1 MRKFLLFISIT
12 FLTFS
17 LLKAQN
23 LLVNGDFETWSAG
36 VPYGWTTIESG
47 ITVAE
52 ATSPV
57 HGGLKSGSFTLTTAT
72 QGNTDFRQ
80 SISLTSGI
88 NYNVS
93 FWVYHTDTTAKATI
107 YAAGV
112 FTNIYSD
119 WHITNSWQEVTYSFT
134 ASTSGVADFGLRF
147 YDEAGWSVSSLMYID
162 DFSVTQAAST
172 APVITNIATNPT
184 TPTQNDIVNISATI
198 SDGGTIS
205 SAYLYWSLDGV
216 SFSDS
221 IQMNGAVN
229 ATFTTVSGIAPKPL
243 GTIVYY
249 KIKAIDNNSEVTETS
264 VYSYNLSLL
273 SSGDIAI
280 VQYRYATEDGFSFVV
295 LKSFT
300 DSIKIKFTDNAW
312 SGSSLASNESTI
324 TWTAPATGITAGT
337 VVTIQNNIGVDF
349 GTVSGTFSG
358 LSTTGDN
365 IFAFTGDVSNP
376 TFIFGLST
384 LPWLTTGAVNT
395 NNSYLP
401 SNLTNGVNAIAF
413 STENDNGFYNV
424 TPISGA
430 TSAILAS
437 ICNEAN
443 WLFDNDGI
451 TNPFQLSSFWSITVG
466 KNILS
471 NTQNTSIYPIPS
483 NDKIFIDNIN
493 GCDKIVVS
501 NIIGQPI
508 ANIKV
513 DSKFNNE
520 INIENYKNG
529 VYIIQLYK
537 NNKTVLTKRI
547 IKN

>member
-1 MRKFLLFISIT
+1 MRKFLLLISIT

-17 LLKAQN
+17 MLKAQN
-23 LLVNGDFETWSAG
+23 LLVNGNFEAWTG
-36 VPYGWTTIESG
+36 NVPDSWTTIETG
-47 ITVAE
+47 IIVGQSTD
-52 ATSPV
+52 TV
-57 HGGLKSGSFTLTTAT
+57 HGGTSAMRANCITTSQGS
-72 QGNTDFRQ
+72 TDFRQ
-80 SISLTSGI
+80 TI
-88 NYNVS
+88 NVS
-93 FWVYHTDTTAKATI
+93 TGLTYNISVWFYHIDTTLQVTL
-107 YAAGV
+107 YAGA
-112 FTNIYSD
+112 FTNLYSD
-119 WHITNSWQEVTYSFT
+119 NLVVNGWQELTYSYT
-134 ASTSGVADFGLRF
+134 ASTTGGVEFGLRF
-147 YDEAGWSVSSLMYID
+147 YDQPGFATSSIVYVD
-162 DFSVTQAAST
+162 DFSITQAVSLS
-172 APVITNIATNPT
+172 PVISNITTNPT
-184 TPTQNDIVNISATI
+184 VPTSSDAVNISASIT
-198 SDGGTIS
+198 DTDGTIS
-205 SAYLYWSLDGV
+205 SAYLYWSANNIT
-216 SFSDS
+216 FDS
-221 IQMNGAVN
+221 IAMNN
-229 ATFTTVSGIAPKPL
+229 TTGSTYTTASTIPAQVL

-249 KIKAIDNNSEVTETS
+249 YIKATDNSSNLTTS
-264 VYSYNLSLL
+264 ATYSYNLSRLA
-273 SSGDIAI
+273 SGDVAI
-280 VQYRYATEDGFSFVV
+280 VQYRYDAEDGFSFVV

-300 DSIKIKFTDNAW
+300 DSVKIKFTDNAW
-312 SGSSLASNESTI
+312 GGSSLATNESTI
-324 TWTAPATGITAGT
+324 TWTAPATGINAGT
-337 VVTIQNNIGVDF
+337 VVTIQNNTGVDV

-430 TSAILAS
+430 TSTILAS
-437 ICNEAN
+437 ICNESN
-443 WLFDNDGI
+443 WLFDDDGI

-466 KNILS
+466 KNMIS

-501 NIIGQPI
+501 NIIGQPV